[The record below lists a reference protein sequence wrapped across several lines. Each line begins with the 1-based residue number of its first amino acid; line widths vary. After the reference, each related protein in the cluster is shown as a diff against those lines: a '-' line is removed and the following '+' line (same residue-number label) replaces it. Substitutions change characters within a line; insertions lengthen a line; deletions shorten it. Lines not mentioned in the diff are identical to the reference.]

1 MPSTGGKGLPYTRT
15 QCMVVRMKTT
25 FVLDDRVV
33 ERLRREAARSNR
45 TMSELVE
52 AAIRRLLDERP
63 TIKDLPVLPTFRGGG
78 YLVDVSDREALY
90 STMERDR

>member
-1 MPSTGGKGLPYTRT
+1 MI
-15 QCMVVRMKTT
+15 VRMKTT

-33 ERLRREAARSNR
+33 DRLRREAVRSGR

-52 AAIRRLLDERP
+52 AAIRRMLDDRAP
-63 TIKDLPVLPTFRGGG
+63 IKDLPDLPTFRSGG

-90 STMERDR
+90 STMERER

>member
-1 MPSTGGKGLPYTRT
+1 
-15 QCMVVRMKTT
+15 MVIRMKTT

-33 ERLRREAARSNR
+33 ERLRSEAARSGR

-52 AAIRRLLDERP
+52 AAIRRLLDERAP
-63 TIKDLPVLPTFRGGG
+63 VKDLPDLPTFRSGG

-90 STMERDR
+90 STMEREP